1 MAKLLT
7 WNLSR
12 LKTKSRVM
20 TGPLPDLYVRE
31 LTRMVEELQGVYLS
45 GIQVGDARRFAIPN
59 PRFKAFPI
67 LYNPEIVEQ
76 YDLVPSEGE
85 GCLSF
90 PGLWVKIPRYK
101 YVTIKF
107 RDSQW
112 QEHTVAYG
120 SEDTEGEEGLLAKAI
135 QHEIFH
141 MDGIVIHDRIKDF
154 GKRMKAHA
162 QILKHSLTQNQTQGI
177 PTLREGPA
185 ELDPSNLPVL
195 QPDPESKSVE
205 ETVLSAGPVEGEVA
219 CAVESENA
227 GPMMMSQEDI
237 QPCGPCDTEVLTA
250 SDSPTE

>member
-20 TGPLPDLYVRE
+20 TGPLPEMYVRD

-59 PRFKAFPI
+59 PRFKAFPV

-76 YDLVPSEGE
+76 YDLVASEGE

-101 YVTIKF
+101 YVTVKF
-107 RDSQW
+107 RDGQW
-112 QEHTVAYG
+112 KEQTVTYG
-120 SEDTEGEEGLLAKAI
+120 SEETESEESLLAKAI

-141 MDGIVIHDRIKDF
+141 MDGVVIHDRIKDF
-154 GKRMKAHA
+154 GKRMKVYA
-162 QILKHSLTQNQTQGI
+162 QILKHSLEQNKTKGI
-177 PTLREGPA
+177 PVLGEGPA
-185 ELDPSNLPVL
+185 ELDPSNLPVVTSA
-195 QPDPESKSVE
+195 PDSAILE
-205 ETVLSAGPVEGEVA
+205 ETNGTVPQPQELLT
-219 CAVESENA
+219 CALEPEKDGLTMTSPDVTQST
-227 GPMMMSQEDI
+227 GQ
-237 QPCGPCDTEVLTA
+237 CDTGVLAA
-250 SDSPTE
+250 SDSTTE